1 MEAIERTLIS
11 NDWITLI
18 LVSCLALLTVGKIAY
33 GNKFADFSEV
43 FFNEKYLLKTGKEI
57 KFNDSFNILLFIVQ
71 LLSVSLFLYLI
82 VKAFDLSPDINPFF
96 VYLRIFVLYSLFVGV
111 KFLVEKMIAVL
122 FNGEKEMANYHYHKL
137 VYRNYFA
144 VILILINALF
154 IYTFQ
159 LNFLSIQIIV
169 AVLIL
174 LNSVSLLNTLRKHE
188 KLIYSNLFYF
198 ILYLCAL
205 EIAPYFILYKM
216 LSFGVNH

>member
-1 MEAIERTLIS
+1 MEAIERTFIS

-18 LVSCLALLTVGKIAY
+18 LVSCLVLLTVVKIAY
-33 GNKFADFSEV
+33 ANKFADFSEL
-43 FFNEKYLLKTGKEI
+43 FLNEKYLLKTGKEI
-57 KFNDSFNILLFIVQ
+57 KFNDSFNVLLFIVQ

-82 VKAFDLSPDINPFF
+82 VNALDLAPDISPFF
-96 VYLRIFVLYSLFVGV
+96 VYLRIFVIYSLFVGV
-111 KFLVEKMIAVL
+111 KFLVEKMMAVL

-137 VYRNYFA
+137 VYRNYFSI
-144 VILILINALF
+144 ILILINALF

-159 LNFLSIQIIV
+159 PSLLSIQIIV
-169 AVLIL
+169 GILVL
-174 LNSVSLLNTLRKHE
+174 LNSISLINTLRKHE